1 MRIPG
6 AVLMGLGL
14 LGAAAAQA
22 ELKPEWELG
31 AGVAGIDFPLYR
43 GAAERRTYLLPVPY
57 VQYRGKILQVD
68 RDRVRGILFRRGALE
83 MDISVNGSPPVS
95 SNDSAARRDMPDL
108 DPTVEFGPSLIA
120 HLYYDERRQTNLDLR
135 LPVRAVYAVNLN
147 RFESAGWLAQPTLNL
162 DLRTVIPG
170 WNFGAQGSLF
180 FGDRAYHGYFY
191 DVAPRYATSTRPAYG
206 ASGGY
211 GGKQLLMSLSRK
223 RGDMWMGAFVK
234 WDDLSGAVFAD
245 SPLVQRG
252 QSFAAGFMVA
262 WVFAKSEKLVEVSDD

>member
-1 MRIPG
+1 MKYVLAALVLLV
-6 AVLMGLGL
+6 AV
-14 LGAAAAQA
+14 AARA

-68 RDRVRGILFRRGALE
+68 RDRVRGILFRRGELE
-83 MDISVNGSPPVS
+83 LDLSVNGSPPVS
-95 SNDSAARRDMPDL
+95 SSDSAARRDMPDL
-108 DPTVEFGPSLIA
+108 DPTVEFGPSLTA

-262 WVFAKSEKLVEVSDD
+262 WVFARSEKLVEVSED